1 MRPRFL
7 IFTLLFAAAILV
19 VAFWLRPVKQSS
31 MQTPSPQETIQPAT
45 NVPAVVGNANKNISS
60 QPPLVSTLSVN
71 PKVESNEEKTERIV
85 REANAPYETPIAF
98 YGQVI
103 DQDSNSLPG
112 VKINASILYEH
123 MFMPT
128 PSGDSPITN
137 NLIHPQ
143 RETDADG
150 RFEIT
155 GEKGRNMTIES
166 IQKDGYEVEPD
177 FCPHTFGASGG
188 TLENPVIFK
197 MWNTNIHEQLISGDK
212 KFQIIPDG
220 RPYFINLTDGTIT
233 ESGAGDLKVWVK
245 RPDQIIY
252 GKRYDWS
259 SEMDVINGG
268 LCQSDSYSMF
278 SAPTEGYLPLFQFEQ
293 KVGSGWG
300 DSTGEKRFYVMLHKG
315 AEYGR
320 ISIELYA
327 YYNNQI
333 PGLIRLSYA
342 INPSGSRILR

>member
-7 IFTLLFAAAILV
+7 LITLLFVAVILV
-19 VAFWLRPVKQSS
+19 VALWLRPVKQITAQTSTEQKAIQSASS
-31 MQTPSPQETIQPAT
+31 AT
-45 NVPAVVGNANKNISS
+45 VIANNTSQNASS
-60 QPPLVSTLSVN
+60 QPAAVSTQTVN
-71 PKVESNEEKTERIV
+71 PKVESNEEKTERVV
-85 REANAPYETPIAF
+85 REANAPYETPIMF
-98 YGQVI
+98 YGRVI
-103 DQDSNSLPG
+103 DQDSNSLSG
-112 VKINASILYEH
+112 AKIKASVLYEH
-123 MFMPT
+123 MFMPNT
-128 PSGDSPITN
+128 SGDYPITN
-137 NLIHPQ
+137 NIT
-143 RETDADG
+143 RFDKETGMDG
-150 RFEIT
+150 NFQIT
-155 GEKGRNMTIES
+155 GITGRNVDIDS
-166 IQKDGYEVEPD
+166 LQKDGYELESGLPQV
-177 FCPHTFGASGG
+177 FGASSGN
-188 TLENPVIFK
+188 LENPVIFK
-197 MWNTNIHEQLISGDK
+197 MWSTNIHEQLISGDK
-212 KFQIIPDG
+212 KFQIVPDG
-220 RPYFINLTDGTIT
+220 RPYFINLTDGTIA
-233 ESGAGDLKVWVK
+233 ESGGGDLKVWVK

-300 DSTGEKRFYVMLHKG
+300 DSTGEKRFYVMLHNG
-315 AEYGR
+315 TEYGW